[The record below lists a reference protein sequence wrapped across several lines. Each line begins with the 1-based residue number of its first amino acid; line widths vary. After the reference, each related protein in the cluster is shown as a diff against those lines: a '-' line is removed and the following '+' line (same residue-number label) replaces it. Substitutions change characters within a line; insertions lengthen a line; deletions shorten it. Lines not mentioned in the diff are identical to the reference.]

1 MGRDLFR
8 LCLQYGLWGRSFLT
22 LLWKQMECIVN
33 MPCTTT
39 SPHSSAVK
47 QDRIN
52 VSPHTR
58 WIYTSTLTSRSS
70 FACADQL
77 LVTYDWISE
86 LALSVSSFSYCSLY
100 STHLYLT
107 QQPLTRGWLY
117 KPAMSVAHCMELF
130 TAEDAWEL
138 LKHNST
144 WANAPISKFCLILIS
159 RYVHFHVW

>member
-1 MGRDLFR
+1 MQVVYSGSAVWAMGKVIPHLA
-8 LCLQYGLWGRSFLT
+8 LKTNVSL
-22 LLWKQMECIVN
+22 CIVN
-33 MPCTTT
+33 MPCTAT

-47 QDRIN
+47 QDCIN

-58 WIYTSTLTSRSS
+58 WIYTSTLTSQSS

-144 WANAPISKFCLILIS
+144 WANAPKKFCLRLIS
-159 RYVHFHVW
+159 RYVHVW